1 MKLNEFVKMHK
12 NFTKG
17 MKTLNEESME
27 NFDVEKFTQDLDD
40 ADAIASGEGMTFTPE
55 ETTTRCF
62 SQTGHKVTFND
73 AATLLFD
80 YLGQKDLANFA
91 TMAIRDE
98 DNKCNQDLVAAIKIA
113 QEDLGV
119 KDDGIM
125 GRNTIGALRKATL
138 DPDFVND
145 TDKPFTPFGDEID
158 KEMKPSKS
166 LDTLAVGD
174 SIATEIMVAGDSVA
188 VGLKNAGA
196 KSVQGAT
203 IGGTHTWQIL
213 RNLGSKLPA
222 LQEQK
227 SKKILYVSAGVND
240 ALAYAITSGA
250 KRATQNGLP
259 RGMPSQPFFTPEI
272 TSKEIDKIAT
282 LAKSKGYDIK
292 FRLVGPAPFKGNT
305 NSGMGTIDPS
315 RFNEFSQKVNSHMA
329 SRGYSTFATN
339 VAMRSDGI
347 HPTRGGYISLFSS
360 INSGAASSVSSNTVK
375 KTTKKTKP
383 ITSTE
388 KDNLIVV
395 GDSNA
400 NYIAKK
406 WYGIFNSSTNI
417 QRPNFP
423 NKIYYLVDRKTN
435 TLLAPQISGGQVSHI
450 LAATKEFY
458 ELKGE
463 NYKPTTAIVHMGY
476 NGSSDGQLKAFKE
489 TISFLKS
496 KGVSDIRVIEVKV
509 DTTKMSSDTFRKT
522 MTDRAARVNNL
533 IRSLSGITIIPNQG
547 DNRNDGYHFTQGGYQ
562 AIYGAAMSGT
572 SAPVA
577 KDKIKVKPRGTA
589 VEVASKGFPDFISE
603 KSRGSTIRILSSF
616 GSFSEVMDSVT
627 QIFKAAAAK
636 VNLQVS
642 ENPTI
647 EDLKNLQS
655 KLGLDN
661 DGSFGPTSMA
671 AISLINSKYAS
682 GVVSESLSNA
692 INLKSHLVK
701 SFRGLMEQSL
711 NNLLQE
717 GSKFGTIDV
726 DIYVDQYAS
735 ASVLRKAYRGA
746 VSKGLSVN
754 KPPMSNKYSKK
765 DTSWREDK
773 EFLRKVKAYSDLNS
787 VDPKMFLAF
796 IAHET
801 AGTFSPYME
810 NHIGCTGLIQFCPG
824 ENAGMASISMNGA
837 QLKAMTRSEQWD
849 QVEIFYNKNKHKG
862 WHKGGGDI
870 ATLYMITFSPAFA
883 DFGDDDVI
891 YSKDPKR
898 ADPRVKKLMKNS
910 TITKRWKQ
918 NPANRNPDDKDI
930 ITKAGLRKKLLP
942 NYSKYKITDKL
953 FEV

>member
-1 MKLNEFVKMHK
+1 MVKSCSLLKEEGETAKCYGKLGHDKSFEEMISLIMTYAAEK
-12 NFTKG
+12 NLT
-17 MKTLNEESME
+17 NQS
-27 NFDVEKFTQDLDD
+27 LDTT
-40 ADAIASGEGMTFTPE
+40 GMTGDTCSIELFE
-55 ETTTRCF
+55 LIKNV
-62 SQTGHKVTFND
+62 QT
-73 AATLLFD
+73 
-80 YLGQKDLANFA
+80 DL
-91 TMAIRDE
+91 
-98 DNKCNQDLVAAIKIA
+98 KI
-113 QEDLGV
+113 EP
-119 KDDGIM
+119 DGIA
-125 GRNTIGALRKATL
+125 GKATL
-138 DPDFVND
+138 AALQSTTASP
-145 TDKPFTPFGDEID
+145 TKPVAKKTGKLTSSGPLLI
-158 KEMKPSKS
+158 
-166 LDTLAVGD
+166 VGD
-174 SIATEIMVAGDSVA
+174 SIATGMTVAAANQGIINQPQCKGSWYGKCETAVA
-188 VGLKNAGA
+188 KGGLTAQQIKTRLSSYLSSAQSKSAKPGKLILSAGTNDAIAYAKGVGSYTPQKTSALIDQIISMATGYQVIVK
-196 KSVQGAT
+196 T
-203 IGGTHTWQIL
+203 IGPVNSATKTGKNTNFVTKYNEFAGEVNKHIQ
-213 RNLGSKLPA
+213 SKY
-222 LQEQK
+222 K
-227 SKKILYVSAGVND
+227 
-240 ALAYAITSGA
+240 TFSGA
-250 KRATQNGLP
+250 EV
-259 RGMPSQPFFTPEI
+259 PFAANDF
-272 TSKEIDKIAT
+272 
-282 LAKSKGYDIK
+282 
-292 FRLVGPAPFKGNT
+292 
-305 NSGMGTIDPS
+305 
-315 RFNEFSQKVNSHMA
+315 
-329 SRGYSTFATN
+329 
-339 VAMRSDGI
+339 I
-347 HPTRGGYISLFSS
+347 HPSKTGSAQLLARAIS
-360 INSGAASSVSSNTVK
+360 GTPATAAPA
-375 KTTKKTKP
+375 KP
-383 ITSTE
+383 VTSTD
-388 KDNLIVV
+388 KDDLIVV

-406 WYGIFNSSTNI
+406 WLGRKNYANI
-417 QRPNFP
+417 ERPGYP
-423 NKIYYLVDRKTN
+423 KKTYHLVDTKTK
-435 TLLAPQISGGQVSHI
+435 TPLAPQISGGQVSHI
-450 LAATKEFY
+450 LRSTKEFY

-476 NGSSDGQLKAFKE
+476 NGSSDGQLNAFKE

-577 KDKIKVKPRGTA
+577 KDKIKVKPRGPA

-655 KLGLDN
+655 KLGLDS

-682 GVVSESLSNA
+682 GVVSEGLSNA

-735 ASVLRKAYRGA
+735 ASVLGKAYRGA
-746 VSKGLSVN
+746 VSKGLSVK

>member
-1 MKLNEFVKMHK
+1 MKLNEFVNMVKSCSMLKEEAQSAKCYGKLGHDKSFEEMISLIMTYAAEK
-12 NFTKG
+12 NLT
-17 MKTLNEESME
+17 NQS
-27 NFDVEKFTQDLDD
+27 LDT
-40 ADAIASGEGMTFTPE
+40 AGMTGDTCSIELFE
-55 ETTTRCF
+55 LIKKV
-62 SQTGHKVTFND
+62 QT
-73 AATLLFD
+73 
-80 YLGQKDLANFA
+80 DLKL
-91 TMAIRDE
+91 E
-98 DNKCNQDLVAAIKIA
+98 P
-113 QEDLGV
+113 
-119 KDDGIM
+119 DGIA
-125 GRNTIGALRKATL
+125 GKATL
-138 DPDFVND
+138 AA
-145 TDKPFTPFGDEID
+145 
-158 KEMKPSKS
+158 
-166 LDTLAVGD
+166 LLA
-174 SIATEIMVAGDSVA
+174 S
-188 VGLKNAGA
+188 
-196 KSVQGAT
+196 
-203 IGGTHTWQIL
+203 
-213 RNLGSKLPA
+213 
-222 LQEQK
+222 
-227 SKKILYVSAGVND
+227 
-240 ALAYAITSGA
+240 
-250 KRATQNGLP
+250 
-259 RGMPSQPFFTPEI
+259 PSQKTNKTAP
-272 TSKEIDKIAT
+272 
-282 LAKSKGYDIK
+282 
-292 FRLVGPAPFKGNT
+292 PAPAKQVT
-305 NSGMGTIDPS
+305 
-315 RFNEFSQKVNSHMA
+315 
-329 SRGYSTFATN
+329 
-339 VAMRSDGI
+339 
-347 HPTRGGYISLFSS
+347 
-360 INSGAASSVSSNTVK
+360 
-375 KTTKKTKP
+375 
-383 ITSTE
+383 TE

-406 WYGIFNSSTNI
+406 WYGISNSSTNI

-458 ELKGE
+458 ELKGDD
-463 NYKPTTAIVHMGY
+463 YKPTAAIVHMGY
-476 NGSSDGQLKAFKE
+476 NGSSNGQLKAFKD
-489 TISFLKS
+489 TIDFLKS
-496 KGVSDIRVIEVKV
+496 KGVSDIRVIQVKV
-509 DTTKMSSDTFRKT
+509 DPTKMDKDFGKL
-522 MTDRAARVNNL
+522 MTARAKRINDL
-533 IRSLSGITIIPNQG
+533 IQSLSGITIIQNQG
-547 DNRNDGYHFTQGGYQ
+547 DNRGDGYHFTQGGYQ
-562 AIYGAAMSGT
+562 TIYGAAMSGT

-589 VEVASKGFPDFISE
+589 VEVASKGFPDFISK
-603 KSRGSTIRILSSF
+603 KSTGSTIRILSSF

-726 DIYVDQYAS
+726 DTYVDQYAS
-735 ASVLRKAYRGA
+735 ASVLSKAYHGA
-746 VSKGLSVN
+746 VLKGLSVK

-824 ENAGMASISMNGA
+824 ENAGMASIGMNGA
-837 QLKAMTRSEQWD
+837 QLKAMTRSAQWD
-849 QVEIFYNKNKHKG
+849 QVEIFYDKNKHKG
-862 WHKGGGDI
+862 WNKGSGDI

-883 DFGDDDVI
+883 DFGDDDIV
-891 YSKDPKR
+891 YSRDPSL
-898 ADPRVKKLMKNS
+898 ADARVKRLMSNS
-910 TITKRWKQ
+910 TIKKRWEG
-918 NPANRNPDDKDI
+918 NPANRNPDNKNI

-942 NYSKYKITDKL
+942 NYSKYNITDKL